1 MAYSGN
7 TRLLVIGLVKQG
19 HSAEGVVELLS
30 RLLHGIGQ
38 TGYDTVSEIARS
50 LSINFTRA
58 DWDELKYAIP
68 DPKTIRKWAKE
79 ETANGTNGVIQNP
92 GKQEPM
98 LANPIPK
105 PIDASPKGRH
115 AEEWVHFEK
124 IKEAIIKLQYAPL
137 EQALELFDE
146 IERERVTLDD
156 DDIQHRLTS
165 LIALERKMQKFDIK
179 MPPEHVA
186 KLIDL
191 LSRRMHKRYKR

>member
-7 TRLLVIGLVKQG
+7 TRLLVIGLVEQG
-19 HSAEGVVELLS
+19 RSAEVVVEYLS
-30 RLLHGIGQ
+30 RLLQDTGQ

-58 DWDELKYAIP
+58 DWDELKYGIP

-79 ETANGTNGVIQNP
+79 ETY
-92 GKQEPM
+92 
-98 LANPIPK
+98 
-105 PIDASPKGRH
+105 
-115 AEEWVHFEK
+115 AEEWAHFEK

-137 EQALELFDE
+137 EQALEIFDE

-165 LIALERKMQKFDIK
+165 LIALERKMQEFDDKI
-179 MPPEHVA
+179 PPEHVA

-191 LSRRMHKRYKR
+191 ISRRMHKRYER

>member
-30 RLLHGIGQ
+30 RLLHGTGQ

-58 DWDELKYAIP
+58 DWDELKYGIP

-79 ETANGTNGVIQNP
+79 ETAKGTNT

-98 LANPIPK
+98 LANLIAK
-105 PIDASPKGRH
+105 PIDDAIPKGRH
-115 AEEWVHFEK
+115 AEEWAHFEK

-165 LIALERKMQKFDIK
+165 LIALERKMQEFDDKI
-179 MPPEHVA
+179 PPEHVA